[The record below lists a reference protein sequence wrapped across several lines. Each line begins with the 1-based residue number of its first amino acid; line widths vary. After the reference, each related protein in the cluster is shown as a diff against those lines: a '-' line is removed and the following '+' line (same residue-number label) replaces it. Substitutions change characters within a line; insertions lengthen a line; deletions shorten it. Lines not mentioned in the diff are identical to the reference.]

1 LQLEQ
6 ERQEKL
12 KEDIKLQVEREM
24 AALFELKFSQLERE
38 LQDKEEKMER
48 MQKLIVP
55 VE

>member
-1 LQLEQ
+1 MAEEDQKAQELQLEQ

-38 LQDKEEKMER
+38 L
-48 MQKLIVP
+48 
-55 VE
+55 